1 MKRNILFPLLLIIA
15 VLNAVNS
22 LIKNGNNNSQPL
34 VPDVNTAQNANN
46 NEDTCEIQK
55 MAEEMIENLLNEKD
69 VLTLIMEPLQS
80 KLNDDYICEPVKYN
94 NICIYE
100 KDKSPLSFQC
110 TSEKYENLIHRFT
123 YKKLCR
129 SKITYCNILLKSFID
144 KNKESNTF
152 DTIINNYN
160 VLLSCVDSDLKA
172 IYKESISLLSD
183 LRDSIMD
190 ITEKLWSKNIS
201 DVFKKREQ
209 LITGIFCE
217 LRNGSSSSL
226 VSHGLSY
233 ENFGILKI
241 NNEKLLSQAFYAF
254 SEYYY
259 YFPLFAIK
267 LLEKGGFVDRLVSI
281 HANLTNYR
289 AKNIIKK
296 INDKSRNE
304 VLSNDELFT
313 HLNNYKH
320 HSQKNANSFIN
331 MAGINI
337 EDNTVEDVNASN
349 KLDSNLRNNATTSM
363 QSKNTKILPP
373 KNANTN
379 NIDNTNLSNPLS
391 SPDLLKAKDVSELVK
406 DMIKSLNIVK
416 FENDQPTNKTDEE
429 GIKKLIENSFMD
441 LSDNAMLVRLLL
453 KPQAAILY
461 IIQSFILMTP
471 SPTRDAKTYCKKSLV
486 NGQLVDSSD
495 ANAASEEDDLVN
507 KFASKY
513 NLIYEK
519 LIVEEL
525 RENEQNTK
533 TLKTSQTK
541 LSALEVRNTQNNN
554 PNGENHNSP
563 LIAVVSDPAGEET
576 DAIINNNVNL
586 LALSADIEQ
595 TFKTLNSTG
604 AGFSFTI
611 SYALFA
617 FFSVLLC
624 FI

>member
-1 MKRNILFPLLLIIA
+1 MKRNILFPLLLITA

-34 VPDVNTAQNANN
+34 VPEVSTSKNASH

-69 VLTLIMEPLQS
+69 VLTLIMEPLQN

-100 KDKSPLSFQC
+100 KDKTPLTFQC

-183 LRDSIMD
+183 LRDSIID

-217 LRNGSSSSL
+217 LRNGNTSNL
-226 VSHGLSY
+226 ISHGLSY

-241 NNEKLLSQAFYAF
+241 NNEKLLNQAFDAF

-267 LLEKGGFVDRLVSI
+267 LLEKGGFLERLVSI

-304 VLSNDELFT
+304 VLSNDDLFT
-313 HLNNYKH
+313 NLNNYKH
-320 HSQKNANSFIN
+320 HNQKNTNSFIN
-331 MAGINI
+331 ITGTITEDNLVEGIN
-337 EDNTVEDVNASN
+337 DFN
-349 KLDSNLRNNATTSM
+349 KIDSNLRNDSTTSM
-363 QSKNTKILPP
+363 ESKNTNILPP
-373 KNANTN
+373 KDTNTN
-379 NIDNTNLSNPLS
+379 NLDNKNLSNPLS
-391 SPDLLKAKDVSELVK
+391 SPELLKTKDVSELVK

-441 LSDNAMLVRLLL
+441 LSDNSMLVRLLL

-486 NGQLVDSSD
+486 NGQLIDTSD
-495 ANAASEEDDLVN
+495 ANITSEEDDLIN
-507 KFASKY
+507 NFASKY

-533 TLKTSQTK
+533 TLKTSQKK

-554 PNGENHNSP
+554 PNGGNTNSP
-563 LIAVVSDPAGEET
+563 LIAVVSDPNGEET

-586 LALSADIEQ
+586 SALSTDIEQ
-595 TFKTLNSTG
+595 TFKTLSSTG
-604 AGFSFTI
+604 TSFSSSV

-617 FFSVLLC
+617 LLSIFLY